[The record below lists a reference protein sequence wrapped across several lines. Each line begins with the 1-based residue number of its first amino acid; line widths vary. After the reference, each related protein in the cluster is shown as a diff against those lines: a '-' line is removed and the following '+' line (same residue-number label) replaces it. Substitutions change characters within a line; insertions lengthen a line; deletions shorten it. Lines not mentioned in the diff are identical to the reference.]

1 MNIGIDIDDTI
12 TKISE
17 ETDIYAKEYT
27 ESILKRKF
35 EPQNIKI
42 FDPMWAKHLYNWTD
56 EENDKFWDL
65 YYEKIMENV
74 KPKEDAVEV
83 INNLSV
89 KNNIIII
96 TARWDRES
104 GIIAKITKEWL
115 KKNKVNYTKIFIG
128 HTDKRKISE
137 ECKIDVFIDDSYK
150 TCEQIAG
157 LGIKTYMM
165 DSRINKTLE
174 EKNWKRVYSWK
185 DFEKEMSILGQMS

>member
-12 TKISE
+12 TKTSE

-27 ESILKRKF
+27 ENILKRKF
-35 EPQNIKI
+35 EFQNIEI

-74 KPKEDAVEV
+74 KPKEEAIEV
-83 INNLSV
+83 INKLSK

-96 TARWDRES
+96 TARCDKK
-104 GIIAKITKEWL
+104 GITAQITEEWL
-115 KKNKVNYTKIFIG
+115 KRNNVNYTKIFIG
-128 HTDKRKISE
+128 HTDKREISE
-137 ECKIDVFIDDSYK
+137 ECKLDVFFDDSYK
-150 TCEQIAG
+150 TCEQISG
-157 LGIKTYMM
+157 LGIKTYIM
-165 DSRINKTLE
+165 DSRINKNLK

>member
-12 TKISE
+12 TKTSE

-27 ESILKRKF
+27 ENILKRKF
-35 EPQNIKI
+35 ELQNIEI

-56 EENDKFWDL
+56 EENEEFWDL

-74 KPKEDAVEV
+74 KPKGDAVEV

-115 KKNKVNYTKIFIG
+115 KRNKINYEKLYIG
-128 HTDKRKISE
+128 HKDKRKISE

-165 DSRINKTLE
+165 DSRINKNLE

-185 DFEKEMSILGQMS
+185 DFEKEMSILRQMS

>member
-12 TKISE
+12 TKTSE

-27 ESILKRKF
+27 ENILKRKF
-35 EPQNIKI
+35 E
-42 FDPMWAKHLYNWTD
+42 L
-56 EENDKFWDL
+56 
-65 YYEKIMENV
+65 
-74 KPKEDAVEV
+74 
-83 INNLSV
+83 
-89 KNNIIII
+89 
-96 TARWDRES
+96 R
-104 GIIAKITKEWL
+104 IIAKITKEWL
-115 KKNKVNYTKIFIG
+115 KRNKINYEKLYIG
-128 HTDKRKISE
+128 HKDKRKISE

-165 DSRINKTLE
+165 DSRINKNLE

>member
-12 TKISE
+12 TKTSE

-35 EPQNIKI
+35 EPQNIEI

-115 KKNKVNYTKIFIG
+115 KRNKINYEKLYIG
-128 HTDKRKISE
+128 HKDKRKISE
-137 ECKIDVFIDDSYK
+137 ECKIDVNLFFMPSSKFLSFLLIVASWGEALSAMVFSSKIDDF
-150 TCEQIAG
+150 I
-157 LGIKTYMM
+157 
-165 DSRINKTLE
+165 
-174 EKNWKRVYSWK
+174 
-185 DFEKEMSILGQMS
+185 F